1 MSTFQVGIQ
10 LASLR
15 MPFKQA
21 LLTAGRLG
29 ATAVE
34 IDART
39 ELRPEEVS
47 ATGLRQIRKMLAD
60 ANVRV
65 ATVRFAT
72 RRGYH
77 VAEELDR
84 RVAATKAAMRM
95 AYELR
100 ASYVVNSIGR
110 VPGEPSGET
119 ASATSGE
126 TWDRLVEVLGDLG
139 DFGARTGAILIAR
152 TGTEDG
158 PTLARLLAA
167 LEEGSIG
174 VDFDPAGLIESGFS
188 VDEAVRA
195 LGSHVRHLRAR
206 DAVRDRTE
214 GRGVEVQL
222 GRGSADFP
230 ALLGAL
236 EDFAYRGVATIERNH
251 ADDPQREIAQ
261 AVAYL
266 QELSAG

>member
-1 MSTFQVGIQ
+1 
-10 LASLR
+10 

-29 ATAVE
+29 ARSVE

-47 ATGLRQIRKMLAD
+47 ATALRQVRKMLDDAD
-60 ANVRV
+60 LHV

-77 VAEELDR
+77 EADDLDR
-84 RVAATKAAMRM
+84 RVAATKAAMRL
-95 AYELR
+95 AYDLR
-100 ASYVVNSIGR
+100 APYVVNSVGR
-110 VPGEPSGET
+110 VPAEADNE
-119 ASATSGE
+119 A
-126 TWDRLVEVLGDLG
+126 WNLLVEVLGDLG
-139 DFGARTGAILIAR
+139 RFSAHTGATLIAR

-167 LEEGSIG
+167 LDDGAIG
-174 VDFDPAGLIESGFS
+174 VDFDPAGLIENGFS
-188 VDEAVRA
+188 VEEAARA
-195 LGSHVRHLRAR
+195 LGPHVRHVRAR
-206 DAVRDRTE
+206 DAVRDRSQ

-222 GRGSADFP
+222 GRGSVDFL
-230 ALLGAL
+230 ALFGAL
-236 EDFAYRGVATIERNH
+236 EDYAFRGDVTIERNT
-251 ADDPQREIAQ
+251 ADDPQTEIAE

-266 QELSAG
+266 QQLAAG

>member
-1 MSTFQVGIQ
+1 MSTFRVGIQ

-15 MPFKQA
+15 LPFKQA

-29 ATAVE
+29 AQSVE

-47 ATGLRQIRKMLAD
+47 VTGLRQIRKMLSD
-60 ANVRV
+60 ANLSV

-77 VAEELDR
+77 VADDLDR
-84 RVAATKAAMRM
+84 RVAATKAAMRL

-100 ASYVVNSIGR
+100 APFVVNSIGR
-110 VPGEPSGET
+110 VPSEPSGE
-119 ASATSGE
+119 AWE
-126 TWDRLVEVLGDLG
+126 LLVQVLADLAN
-139 DFGARTGAILIAR
+139 FGARAGAIFIAR

-158 PTLARLLAA
+158 PTLARLLSTLDA
-167 LEEGSIG
+167 GSIG
-174 VDFDPAGLIESGFS
+174 VDFDPAGLIENGFS
-188 VDEAVRA
+188 VDEAVQT
-195 LGSHVRHLRAR
+195 LGSYVRHVRAR
-206 DAVRDRTE
+206 DAVRDPSR

-222 GRGSADFP
+222 GRGSVDFP

-236 EDFAYRGVATIERNH
+236 ENFAYRGDVTIERNNC
-251 ADDPQREIAQ
+251 DDPQREIGQ

-266 QELSAG
+266 HELAAG

>member
-1 MSTFQVGIQ
+1 MSTFRIGIQ

-21 LLTAGRLG
+21 LLTAGSLG
-29 ATAVE
+29 AKSVE

-39 ELRPEEVS
+39 ELRPEEIT
-47 ATGLRQIRKMLAD
+47 ATGVRQVRKMLAD
-60 ANVRV
+60 ADLRV
-65 ATVRFAT
+65 AAVRFAT

-100 ASYVVNSIGR
+100 APYVVNSVGR
-110 VPGEPSGET
+110 VPDESSGIAWEL
-119 ASATSGE
+119 
-126 TWDRLVEVLGDLG
+126 LVEVLGDLG
-139 DFGARTGAILIAR
+139 RFGAKTGATLLAR
-152 TGTEDG
+152 TGTENG
-158 PTLARLLAA
+158 PALARLVDAVG
-167 LEEGSIG
+167 EGAIG

-195 LGSHVRHLRAR
+195 LGPHVRLLRAR
-206 DAVRDRTE
+206 DAVRDRAQ

-222 GRGSADFP
+222 GRGSVDFP

-236 EDFAYRGVATIERNH
+236 EDFAFRGHAVIERNT

-266 QELSAG
+266 QELAAG

>member
-1 MSTFQVGIQ
+1 MPTFRIGIQ

-29 ATAVE
+29 AQAVE
-34 IDART
+34 IDARS
-39 ELRPEEVS
+39 EVRPEEISV
-47 ATGLRQIRKMLAD
+47 TGLRQIRKMLSD
-60 ANVRV
+60 ANLRV

-77 VAEELDR
+77 VVEDLDR
-84 RVAATKAAMRM
+84 RVAATKAAMRL

-100 ASYVVNSIGR
+100 APYVVNSVGR
-110 VPGEPSGET
+110 VPDEPSGAE
-119 ASATSGE
+119 
-126 TWDRLVEVLGDLG
+126 WDLLVQVLKELG
-139 DFGARTGAILIAR
+139 NFGARTGAILIAR

-158 PTLARLLAA
+158 ATLARLLAA
-167 LEEGSIG
+167 LDAGSVG
-174 VDFDPAGLIESGFS
+174 VDFDPAGLIENGYS
-188 VDEAVRA
+188 VTEAVRE
-195 LGSHVRHLRAR
+195 LGSCVRHVRAR
-206 DAVRDRTE
+206 DAVRDRAQ

-236 EDFAYRGVATIERNH
+236 EDFAYRGDLTIERNH
-251 ADDPQREIAQ
+251 SDDPEREIAE

-266 QELSAG
+266 KQLAAG